1 MAIDD
6 DILLFTKV
14 SLFQGFAPEHL
25 RLLAFGSEHL
35 ALRAGRDLYRESQ
48 VADCGFIVASGD
60 IELHSETES
69 GRQSHGRY
77 QRGALLGELAMIA
90 PGRRPC
96 HATATV
102 ESEVIRISR
111 AAFMRILNEY
121 PDVARRLHSRI
132 AGDLGALVEKVARLG
147 PSFLE

>member
-6 DILLFTKV
+6 DIQLFAKV

-48 VADCGFIVASGD
+48 VADCGFVVAAGD
-60 IELHSETES
+60 IELHSETEA
-69 GRQSHGRY
+69 GKKSHGHY

-96 HATATV
+96 HATATA

-111 AAFMRILNEY
+111 AAFMRVLGEY
-121 PDVARRLHSRI
+121 PDVARALHKKV
-132 AGDLGALVEKVARLG
+132 AADLHGLVEKVARLG
-147 PSFLE
+147 PSFLD

>member
-6 DILLFTKV
+6 DIQLFSKV
-14 SLFQGFAPEHL
+14 SLFQGFASEHL

-35 ALRAGRDLYRESQ
+35 ALRAGRDLFRESQ
-48 VADCGFIVASGD
+48 VADCGFIVSAGD
-60 IELHSETES
+60 IELHSETET
-69 GRQSHGRY
+69 GRKSHGRY
-77 QRGALLGELAMIA
+77 KRGALLGELAMIA

-111 AAFMRILNEY
+111 AAFMRVLGEY
-121 PDVARRLHSRI
+121 PDIALSLHKKVS
-132 AGDLGALVEKVARLG
+132 ADLRGLVEKVARLG
-147 PSFLE
+147 PSFLD